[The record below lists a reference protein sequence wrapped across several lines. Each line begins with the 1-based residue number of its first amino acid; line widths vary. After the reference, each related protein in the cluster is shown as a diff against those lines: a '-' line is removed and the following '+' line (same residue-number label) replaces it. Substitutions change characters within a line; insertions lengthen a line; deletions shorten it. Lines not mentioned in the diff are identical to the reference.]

1 MTTALPS
8 REASSREAFIAAFLS
23 SWPLILGAAA
33 LAIPTLLILAA
44 NNWSREEGAH
54 GPLVLATAAWL
65 LWLQWPAI
73 RKEGVPGKG
82 WAVALLLGFALLV
95 YVAGQAFDLIT
106 LSTAGLYGVG
116 FSIFYSKFGARTIVR
131 NWFIFL
137 YLLFAVPPPRMWLDR
152 LTFPL
157 KQFVSTAATQM
168 LQPLGIPVAHEGVVI
183 YVAQYQ
189 LLVEDACAGMN
200 SIFGLLAISLFYI
213 YLMRGGSWWYSLML
227 GVLSVPIAILANI
240 IRIVILILLTY
251 YAGDDVA
258 QGFLHMV
265 AGVFVFA
272 TALVL
277 MFAVDSGLS
286 RILLPSGRRA
296 A

>member
-1 MTTALPS
+1 MTMATPS
-8 REASSREAFIAAFLS
+8 RETSPREAIAGAFAS
-23 SWPLILGAAA
+23 SWPLILGACA
-33 LAIPTLLILAA
+33 LAIPTFLILAT

-73 RKEGVPGKG
+73 RKTGVAGKG
-82 WAVALLLGFALLV
+82 WVVAFLMGFALFF
-95 YVAGQAFDLIT
+95 YIAGQAFDLIT

-116 FSIFYSKFGARTIVR
+116 VAVFYSKFGARAVIR

-157 KQFVSTAATQM
+157 KQFVSTAATDL

-213 YLMRGGSWWYSLML
+213 YLMRGGSWWYSLIL
-227 GVLSVPIAILANI
+227 GLLSVPIAILANI

-258 QGFLHMV
+258 QGFLHMA
-265 AGVFVFA
+265 AGVVVFA

-277 MFAVDSGLS
+277 MFLVDSALS
-286 RILLPSGRRA
+286 RILLPSARRA

>member
-1 MTTALPS
+1 MTMATPS
-8 REASSREAFIAAFLS
+8 RDVSPREALTGALTS
-23 SWPLILGAAA
+23 SWPLILGACV
-33 LAIPTLLILAA
+33 LAIPTFLFLASH
-44 NNWSREEGAH
+44 NWSREEGAH

-73 RKEGVPGKG
+73 RKAGVTGNG
-82 WAVALLLGFALLV
+82 WVVAFLMGFALLFYIV
-95 YVAGQAFDLIT
+95 GQAFDLIT
-106 LSTAGLYGVG
+106 LSAAGLYGVG
-116 FSIFYSKFGARTIVR
+116 VAIFYSKFGARAVIR

-157 KQFVSTAATQM
+157 KQFVSTAATDL

-213 YLMRGGSWWYSLML
+213 YLMRGGSWWYSLIL
-227 GVLSVPIAILANI
+227 GLLSVPIAILANI
-240 IRIVILILLTY
+240 VRIVILILLTY

-258 QGFLHMV
+258 QGFLHV
-265 AGVFVFA
+265 TAGVVVFA

-277 MFAVDSGLS
+277 MFLVDAVLS
-286 RILLPSGRRA
+286 RILLPSARRA

>member
-1 MTTALPS
+1 MTTAMPS
-8 REASSREAFIAAFLS
+8 RETSPREAIIGAFAS
-23 SWPLILGAAA
+23 SWPLILGATV
-33 LAIPTLLILAA
+33 LAIPTLLVLAA

-82 WAVALLLGFALLV
+82 WAVALLMSFALFF

-106 LSTAGLYGVG
+106 LSAAGLYGVG
-116 FSIFYSKFGARTIVR
+116 FAIFYSKFGARAVIR

-157 KQFVSTAATQM
+157 KQFVSTAATEM

-189 LLVEDACAGMN
+189 LLVEDACSGMN

-213 YLMRGGSWWYSLML
+213 YLMRGGSWWYSLIL

-258 QGFLHMV
+258 QGFLHMA

-272 TALVL
+272 TALIL

-286 RILLPSGRRA
+286 RILLRRRA